1 MLDTF
6 IKNRGET
13 KTILH
18 NNNHNDISKINWD
31 AEYDGDIANVS
42 LDFNTNG
49 KKGHYDIQLNN
60 NDLAEI
66 LNIPTVNSPIDKR
79 LLYDFK
85 RNQDRKNMRQYMI
98 EIDNMKKISTPEILR
113 PSPEILIPR
122 QEILTPK
129 INKPDTPFYTHFSS
143 PLPNEE
149 LLIPLRIKKTKKTN
163 SLSISKRNK
172 RNKKHHTYK
181 VYRRV
186 KSANSKSSKRTN
198 RYSRKTF

>member
-18 NNNHNDISKINWD
+18 NNNHNDVSKINWD

-85 RNQDRKNMRQYMI
+85 RNQDRKNMRRYVI
-98 EIDNMKKISTPEILR
+98 EIDNMKEMSTPEILK
-113 PSPEILIPR
+113 PK
-122 QEILTPK
+122 QEVIEMPK
-129 INKPDTPFYTHFSS
+129 ITKQNTPTPFYTHFSS

-149 LLIPLRIKKTKKTN
+149 LLIPLTIKKSKKSN
-163 SLSISKRNK
+163 SLTISKKNK
-172 RNKKHHTYK
+172 RNKKHNTYK
-181 VYRRV
+181 VYRRT
-186 KSANSKSSKRTN
+186 KSAANSKSSKRTN

>member
-18 NNNHNDISKINWD
+18 NNNHNDVSKINWD

-85 RNQDRKNMRQYMI
+85 RNQDRKNMRQYVI
-98 EIDNMKKISTPEILR
+98 EIDNMKEMSTPEILK
-113 PSPEILIPR
+113 PK
-122 QEILTPK
+122 QEVIEMPK
-129 INKPDTPFYTHFSS
+129 ITKQNTPTPFYTHFSS

-149 LLIPLRIKKTKKTN
+149 LLIPLTIKKSKKSN
-163 SLSISKRNK
+163 SLTISKKNK
-172 RNKKHHTYK
+172 RNKKHNTYK
-181 VYRRV
+181 VYRRT
-186 KSANSKSSKRTN
+186 KSAANSKSSKRTN

>member
-66 LNIPTVNSPIDKR
+66 LNIPTINSPIDKR

-85 RNQDRKNMRQYMI
+85 HNQDRKNMRKYMI
-98 EIDNMKKISTPEILR
+98 EFDNMKEMTTPEILR

-122 QEILTPK
+122 KEILIPK

-143 PLPNEE
+143 PLQNEE
-149 LLIPLRIKKTKKTN
+149 LLIPVTIKKSKKTN
-163 SLSISKRNK
+163 PLSMSK
-172 RNKKHHTYK
+172 RNKKHHNTYK
-181 VYRRV
+181 VYRRI
-186 KSANSKSSKRTN
+186 KSANSKSSKRQN
-198 RYSRKTF
+198 KYSRKTF